1 MDFGLFTFG
10 AALLAGALS
19 TLSPCVLP
27 LVPILIA
34 SAVTAHRLGVWALAA
49 GLALSFTVIGV
60 FLASVGLAIGLDAS
74 VLRNVAAVMFVAIGV
89 LLLSSA
95 LQTRFAAA
103 AAGFSSGGHSL
114 LQRITLDGLPGQFV
128 IGLIL
133 GVVWTPCTGPTL
145 GAAITL
151 ASQGQEIVQVA
162 AVMVLFGIGAA
173 MPLVLLGL
181 VSRQAFV
188 RLRGHLLNAGQ
199 SGKKALGG
207 VMLVLGLLILTGLD
221 KSIEAVI
228 NAHAP
233 DWWITLTTSI

>member
-1 MDFGLFTFG
+1 MDFGLFTLG

-34 SAVTAHRLGVWALAA
+34 SALTAHRFGVWALAA
-49 GLALSFTVIGV
+49 GLALSFSIIGV

-74 VLRNVAAVMFVAIGV
+74 VLRNVAAVMFIAIGV
-89 LLLSSA
+89 VLLSSA
-95 LQTRFAAA
+95 LQMRFAAA
-103 AAGFSSGGHSL
+103 AGGIASGGHQL
-114 LQRITLDGLPGQFV
+114 LQRITLNGLPGQFA

-145 GAAITL
+145 GAAVTL

-162 AVMVLFGIGAA
+162 TVMILFGIGAA
-173 MPLVLLGL
+173 LPLVFLGL

-199 SGKKALGG
+199 SGKKILGG
-207 VMLVLGLLILTGLD
+207 VMLVLGLMILTGLD
-221 KSIEAVI
+221 KSIEAWI
-228 NAHAP
+228 NARAP